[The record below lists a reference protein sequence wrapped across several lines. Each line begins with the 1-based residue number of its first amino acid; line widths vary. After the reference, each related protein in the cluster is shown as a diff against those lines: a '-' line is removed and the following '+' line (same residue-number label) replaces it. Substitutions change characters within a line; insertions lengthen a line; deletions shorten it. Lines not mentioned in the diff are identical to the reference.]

1 MIMEIQDLLN
11 QLGYELKKQQDNND
25 SRTNYL
31 FNENQQLKN
40 TLKKQKK
47 NLIELAML
55 FIILANSIKFCFCF
69 FNVFFI
75 C

>member
-1 MIMEIQDLLN
+1 MEIQDLLN

-40 TLKKQKK
+40 TLKKQKQ
-47 NLIELAML
+47 NLIELARMINNIVDDMGDL
-55 FIILANSIKFCFCF
+55 N
-69 FNVFFI
+69 
-75 C
+75 

>member
-1 MIMEIQDLLN
+1 MEIQDLLN

-40 TLKKQKK
+40 TLRKQKQ
-47 NLIELAML
+47 NLIDLVS
-55 FIILANSIKFCFCF
+55 IINRIANEIDDF
-69 FNVFFI
+69 
-75 C
+75 